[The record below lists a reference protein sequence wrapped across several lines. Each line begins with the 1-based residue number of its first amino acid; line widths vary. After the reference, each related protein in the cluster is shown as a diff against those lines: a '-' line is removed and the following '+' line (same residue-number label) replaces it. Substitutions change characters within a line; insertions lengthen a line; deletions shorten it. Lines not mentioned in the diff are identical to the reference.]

1 MGQGDTPVDIGAAVP
16 HDGTMRENDGVT
28 RGDRERG
35 LADALG
41 EVQDDDR
48 TSGYDDDLIDD
59 DGYGEGDGTTGLDVE
74 DVLDD
79 DVIVIYDEGDG
90 VEDVSD
96 LDDLGLE
103 VEDVEVGLGDE
114 GWEPHGDGGGALDSV
129 VDRVREIFLGDDDG
143 GSDPGGAD
151 GGGIFGG

>member
-1 MGQGDTPVDIGAAVP
+1 MTGD
-16 HDGTMRENDGVT
+16 DG
-28 RGDRERG
+28 ERG

-41 EVQDDDR
+41 EVHGDD
-48 TSGYDDDLIDD
+48 TSTGGFDDDLF
-59 DGYGEGDGTTGLDVE
+59 GEGDVTTGVEVVDDDLLVVHDGTGDVIDDVE
-74 DVLDD
+74 DLD
-79 DVIVIYDEGDG
+79 I
-90 VEDVSD
+90 D
-96 LDDLGLE
+96 LGLGLE